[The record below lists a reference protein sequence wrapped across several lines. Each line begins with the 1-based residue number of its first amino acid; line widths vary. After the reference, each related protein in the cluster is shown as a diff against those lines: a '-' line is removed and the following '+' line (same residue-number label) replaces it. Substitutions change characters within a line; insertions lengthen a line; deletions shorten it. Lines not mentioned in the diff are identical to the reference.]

1 MVCKVFCDYFKSQG
15 YYTGVYTSRSWIE
28 SYVDTDYPLWIA
40 AWNQDDGNVNSDHS
54 DIAVIHQYTSNP
66 FDKDVIYHDIDFFKS
81 DPKRDEP
88 KKDENGSDSEKDEPK
103 NDKSNENS
111 SDSSK
116 KDEIN
121 VSGINKLIELLL
133 KIVEKIFKLFK

>member
-1 MVCKVFCDYFKSQG
+1 MSAKG
-15 YYTGVYTSRSWIE
+15 YYTGVYTSTSWLGTFVE
-28 SYVDTDYPLWIA
+28 TTYPIWIA
-40 AWNQDDGNVNSDHS
+40 NWGTNDGNINSDHS

-66 FDKDVIYHDIDFFKS
+66 FDKDVVYHDIEFFKS

-88 KKDENGSDSEKDEPK
+88 KKDENGSNSEKDESK
-103 NDKSNENS
+103 NDKSDGNS
-111 SDSSK
+111 SDSVK

-133 KIVEKIFKLFK
+133 KIVEKIANLFK